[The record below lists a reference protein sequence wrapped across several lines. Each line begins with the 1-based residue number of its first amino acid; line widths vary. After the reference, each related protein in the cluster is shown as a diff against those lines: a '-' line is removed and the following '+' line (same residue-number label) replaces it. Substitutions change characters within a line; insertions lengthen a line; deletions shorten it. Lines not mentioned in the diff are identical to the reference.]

1 MTLLIIY
8 KLLEKI
14 TEILLK
20 NNMKEKIDPFLVF
33 MAIMFLAILSTI
45 CYMSNLERDDK
56 NKRAELVKE
65 AIEKNWTPEQIRVI
79 LESR

>member
-1 MTLLIIY
+1 MSIIFVSILFTL
-8 KLLEKI
+8 
-14 TEILLK
+14 
-20 NNMKEKIDPFLVF
+20 
-33 MAIMFLAILSTI
+33 
-45 CYMSNLERDDK
+45 CYMSALERDDK

>member
-8 KLLEKI
+8 KLLERVI
-14 TEILLK
+14 EILLK
-20 NNMKEKIDPFLVF
+20 NNMKEKFDPFYVF
-33 MAIMFLAILSTI
+33 MAIIFAALLATI
-45 CYMSNLERDDK
+45 CYMSALEREDK

>member
-1 MTLLIIY
+1 
-8 KLLEKI
+8 
-14 TEILLK
+14 
-20 NNMKEKIDPFLVF
+20 MKEKIDPFLVF
-33 MAIMFLAILSTI
+33 VAIMFITIMSTL
-45 CYMSNLERDDK
+45 CYMSALEREDK

>member
-1 MTLLIIY
+1 
-8 KLLEKI
+8 
-14 TEILLK
+14 
-20 NNMKEKIDPFLVF
+20 MKEKIDPFLIFVGIIF
-33 MAIMFLAILSTI
+33 AVLMATI
-45 CYMSNLERDDK
+45 CYLSVLEREDK

>member
-1 MTLLIIY
+1 
-8 KLLEKI
+8 
-14 TEILLK
+14 
-20 NNMKEKIDPFLVF
+20 MKEKFDPFFVF
-33 MAIMFLAILSTI
+33 MTIIFVSILSTI
-45 CYMSNLERDDK
+45 CYMSKLERDDK